1 MSEPGLQRYQ
11 IMEPLGAG
19 SQGKTFRAIDRET
32 GTPVAVKILH
42 LGSLGGD
49 WKPFDL
55 FERECEALESLQ
67 HPGIPRYLDRFSSE
81 SSGDF
86 FLVME
91 LIDGAPLSRS
101 LGKPLDPVD
110 LLDWL
115 RQALKILDYL
125 HSRTPPVIHR
135 DIKPSNLMLRADG
148 RICLIDFGGVRL
160 ALRPDG
166 GSTMIGTY
174 GYMAPEQLHGEATP
188 ATDIYALGAT
198 LASLASGLPAEQMP
212 RKGLKIDIDA
222 ILPDG
227 PLRRIVRAMVE
238 PDPTDRLTS
247 AAAVL
252 RVLDGAALGG
262 AIPSA
267 RPRPRQATS
276 QSVATQPDPGTDPDF
291 ASLSK
296 LPAFFRFFVWIAAWA
311 ATSLSLVVEFVG
323 VPAVFALR
331 GSSKRYRKSRRLRR
345 LKAKEAETLGQV
357 HGVRSRL
364 QAIATQADPWRT
376 QKSLTDGTDHKS

>member
-32 GTPVAVKILH
+32 DTPVAIKILH
-42 LGSLGGD
+42 LGALGGD

-55 FERECEALESLQ
+55 FERECAALESLH

-91 LIDGAPLSRS
+91 LVDGAPLSAT
-101 LGKPLDPVD
+101 LGKPLDPGD

-115 RQALKILDYL
+115 RQTLAILNYL

-238 PDPTDRLTS
+238 PDPSDRLTN
-247 AAAVL
+247 ALAVL

-267 RPRPRQATS
+267 PPPPRPPESAV
-276 QSVATQPDPGTDPDF
+276 VAAPAPANDPDF

-311 ATSLSLVVEFVG
+311 ATALSLVVEFVG
-323 VPAVFALR
+323 VPAVYALR
-331 GSSKRYRKSRRLRR
+331 GSSKRYRKERRQRQ
-345 LKAKEAETLGQV
+345 LKAREADVLGQV

-364 QAIATQADPWRT
+364 QAIATQADPW
-376 QKSLTDGTDHKS
+376 KNPKALTDGTDHRT

>member
-1 MSEPGLQRYQ
+1 
-11 IMEPLGAG
+11 
-19 SQGKTFRAIDRET
+19 
-32 GTPVAVKILH
+32 
-42 LGSLGGD
+42 
-49 WKPFDL
+49 
-55 FERECEALESLQ
+55 
-67 HPGIPRYLDRFSSE
+67 
-81 SSGDF
+81 
-86 FLVME
+86 
-91 LIDGAPLSRS
+91 
-101 LGKPLDPVD
+101 
-110 LLDWL
+110 
-115 RQALKILDYL
+115 
-125 HSRTPPVIHR
+125 
-135 DIKPSNLMLRADG
+135 
-148 RICLIDFGGVRL
+148 
-160 ALRPDG
+160 
-166 GSTMIGTY
+166 
-174 GYMAPEQLHGEATP
+174 
-188 ATDIYALGAT
+188 
-198 LASLASGLPAEQMP
+198 MP

-222 ILPDG
+222 ILADG

-238 PDPTDRLTS
+238 PDPTDRLAS

-267 RPRPRQATS
+267 TRPRQTTS
-276 QSVATQPDPGTDPDF
+276 QSVATQPDPGADPDF

-376 QKSLTDGTDHKS
+376 QKSLTDGTDHES

>member
-11 IMEPLGAG
+11 IMEPLGEG

-32 GTPVAVKILH
+32 DTPVAIKILH
-42 LGSLGGD
+42 LGALGGD

-55 FERECEALESLQ
+55 FERECEALESLH

-91 LIDGAPLSRS
+91 LVDGAPLSKS
-101 LGKPLDPVD
+101 LGKPLDPGD

-115 RQALKILDYL
+115 RQALAILNYL

-135 DIKPSNLMLRADG
+135 DIKPSNLMLSADG

-166 GSTMIGTY
+166 GSTVAGTY

-212 RKGLKIDIDA
+212 RKGLKIDVDA

-238 PDPTDRLTS
+238 PDPSDRLTN
-247 AAAVL
+247 ALAVL

-262 AIPSA
+262 AIPSGPP
-267 RPRPRQATS
+267 PRPPRSA
-276 QSVATQPDPGTDPDF
+276 VVPQPDPSSDPDF
-291 ASLSK
+291 ASLST
-296 LPAFFRFFVWIAAWA
+296 LPAFFRFFVWVAAWA
-311 ATSLSLVVEFVG
+311 ATALSLVVEFVG
-323 VPAVFALR
+323 VPAVYALR
-331 GSSKRYRKSRRLRR
+331 GSSKRYRKARRQRQ
-345 LKAKEAETLGQV
+345 LKAKEAELLGQV

-364 QAIATQADPWRT
+364 QAIATQADPWRGP
-376 QKSLTDGTDHKS
+376 KALSDGTDHRT

>member
-32 GTPVAVKILH
+32 GTPVAIKILH

-91 LIDGAPLSRS
+91 LIEGAPLSHT
-101 LGKPLDPVD
+101 LGKPLDPGD

-115 RQALKILDYL
+115 RQALGILDYL

-222 ILPDG
+222 LLADG

-238 PDPTDRLTS
+238 PDPADRLTN

-267 RPRPRQATS
+267 PPPPRHAAD
-276 QSVATQPDPGTDPDF
+276 QSVATRPGTDPDPDF

-296 LPAFFRFFVWIAAWA
+296 LPAFLRFFVWIAAWA
-311 ATSLSLVVEFVG
+311 ATALSLVVEFVG

-364 QAIATQADPWRT
+364 QAIATQADPWQT
-376 QKSLTDGTDHKS
+376 QKSLTDGTDHKT